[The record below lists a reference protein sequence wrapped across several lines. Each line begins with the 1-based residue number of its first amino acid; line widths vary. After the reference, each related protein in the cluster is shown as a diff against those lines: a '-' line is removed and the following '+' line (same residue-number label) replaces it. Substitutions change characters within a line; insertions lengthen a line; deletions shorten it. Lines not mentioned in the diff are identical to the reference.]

1 MSNIYFKEM
10 KKFFSLIALVGVIA
24 ACTPEQ
30 VDTAFKLSGGKVLV
44 DVEVVDI
51 INGGEYSGDVNIKFL
66 RGGLDVTSEFT
77 QIVGAGPH
85 AYMYQADES
94 QAVSPNDYVVEVKG
108 SELAKAYTSS
118 MAVPEVLAGGEAA
131 IRVIVPVGEPINGWT
146 VDTDYDEDAADTGEN
161 VYFLV
166 NTHYPTHAYSH
177 NGIDTWY
184 YNNSEYIL
192 EGTVDYVKAYSDEVS
207 NVVDHNYVG
216 FEGIVDNLIDYE
228 DWDWPWYR
236 DRTYTFQVSAWAM
249 WNVRQTDWW
258 LEMPVKVIAFKDA
271 DEDGEA
277 DANEEYLELG
287 SFDYRYVETVEIQVY
302 ELPYPGA
309 PGHAH
314 YHYGHGHDAHGA
326 AANAGGGIS
335 YNE

>member
-1 MSNIYFKEM
+1 M

-51 INGGEYSGDVNIKFL
+51 INGGEYSGDVSIKFL

-77 QIVGAGPH
+77 PIVGAGKH

-94 QAVSPNDYVVEVKG
+94 EAISAGEYVVEVNG
-108 SELAKAYTSS
+108 SKLAKAYTSN
-118 MAVPEVLAGGEAA
+118 MAIPAVLAGGEAV

-146 VDTDYDEDAADTGEN
+146 VDCEFDLDKLAEGED
-161 VYFLV
+161 VYLLA
-166 NTHYPTHAYSH
+166 NTHYQTHAYSH

-192 EGTVDYVKAYSDEVS
+192 EGTVSYDWVYWLSEVS
-207 NVVDHNYVG
+207 NVKDNEVLG
-216 FEGIVDNLIDYE
+216 FEGIVENAAAYYE
-228 DWDWPWYR
+228 REYVFED
-236 DRTYTFQVSAWAM
+236 TFDFFVSAWAM
-249 WNVRQTDWW
+249 WNVR
-258 LEMPVKVIAFKDA
+258 VINAWAQAPGIVYAFKDA
-271 DEDGEA
+271 DEDGEF
-277 DANEEYLELG
+277 DANEEYVELG
-287 SFDYRYVETVEIQVY
+287 TFDCKQTQEIECEVY

-314 YHYGHGHDAHGA
+314 YHYGHGHDAHGS
-326 AANAGGGIS
+326 AANAGGGMAI
-335 YNE
+335 NE

>member
-51 INGGEYSGDVNIKFL
+51 INGGAYAGDVNIKFL

-94 QAVSPNDYVVEVKG
+94 QAVSANDYVVEVKG

-118 MAVPEVLAGGEAA
+118 MAIPEVLAGGEAA

-146 VDTDYDEDAADTGEN
+146 VDVDYDEDAADTGEN

-192 EGTVDYVKAYSDEVS
+192 EGSVDYVKAMSDEVS

-216 FEGIVDNLIDYE
+216 FEGCVERFSE
-228 DWDWPWYR
+228 DLEWNWPWYR
-236 DRTYTFQVSAWAM
+236 DRVYEFKVSAWAM
-249 WNVRQTDWW
+249 WNVRQIDEW
-258 LEMPVKVIAFKDA
+258 EEYPVKVIAFKDA
-271 DEDGEA
+271 DEDGEY
-277 DANEEYLELG
+277 DASEEYLELG
-287 SFDYRYVETVEIQVY
+287 GFDYRSVY
-302 ELPYPGA
+302 TTQIRAFELPYPGA

-314 YHYGHGHDAHGA
+314 YHQGHGHDAHGA